1 MTCKSIQEELVAYR
15 DGELAEH
22 ERSRIAAHL
31 ATCVECAREEAQL
44 LKMEHLLTSMERIA
58 PSPNFAASF
67 WERIEQEKRHG
78 TVQPPNRL
86 PVQDHPFVRWWQ
98 ELRATLTA
106 WQIAPAFAAAASVL
120 VFFGYLLTSSS
131 KPPAVVTA
139 PQEKSLA
146 AAPAPEVPAGVAEK
160 LEFFVNYKVI
170 ADLERL
176 AHFDEIAAV
185 ELPGTPEVEVAQ
197 TEELPPD
204 LLQNPSFFTHYPLLK
219 RMEQLQSLEAVL
231 DNPTGENEQNQG

>member
-1 MTCKSIQEELVAYR
+1 MTCESIQEELVAYR
-15 DGELAEH
+15 DGELSEP

-31 ATCVECAREEAQL
+31 ATCVECTREEAQL
-44 LKMEHLLTSMERIA
+44 LKMERLLTSMERIA

-67 WERIEQEKRHG
+67 WERIEQEKGHS
-78 TVQPPNRL
+78 TVQPPSRL
-86 PVQDHPFVRWWQ
+86 PVQDNSFVRWWQ

-106 WQIAPAFAAAASVL
+106 WQVAPAFAAAASLL

-146 AAPAPEVPAGVAEK
+146 AASAPEVPAGVAEK

-176 AHFDEIAAV
+176 AHFDDIAAV

-197 TEELPPD
+197 VEELPPD